1 MSEQNRKFQSKCHTP
16 DHYLIPLPSMRD
28 VFWMQQALN
37 LAKIAAQD
45 DEVPIGA
52 VIVKDH
58 QIIGIGRNRRE
69 KDKNAL
75 AHAEIEAIHQACQT
89 LDSWRLHGC
98 TLYVTLEPC
107 PMCMGAIINARLDR
121 VVYGAKDAKAGCCGS
136 MLNLNDF
143 PFNHHPVVMSDVC
156 CTECAD
162 ALSAFF
168 TKLRLRRKKKKTHLS
183 DTISPQFDTCV
194 ENTVENV

>member
-1 MSEQNRKFQSKCHTP
+1 MPEQNHRLISKCRTP
-16 DHYLIPLPSMRD
+16 DHYLIPQPSARD
-28 VFWMQQALN
+28 DFFMQHALM
-37 LAKIAAQD
+37 LGKFAEME

-52 VIVKDH
+52 VVVKDH
-58 QIIGIGRNRRE
+58 RIIGIGRNRRE

-75 AHAEIEAIHQACQT
+75 AHAELEAIHQACRT
-89 LDSWRLHGC
+89 LGSWRLHGC

-136 MLNLNDF
+136 MLDLNAF
-143 PFNHHPVVMSDVC
+143 PFNHHPAVTADVC
-156 CTECAD
+156 QKQCAD

-168 TKLRLRRKKKKTHLS
+168 QKLRIRRKNGKK
-183 DTISPQFDTCV
+183 
-194 ENTVENV
+194 